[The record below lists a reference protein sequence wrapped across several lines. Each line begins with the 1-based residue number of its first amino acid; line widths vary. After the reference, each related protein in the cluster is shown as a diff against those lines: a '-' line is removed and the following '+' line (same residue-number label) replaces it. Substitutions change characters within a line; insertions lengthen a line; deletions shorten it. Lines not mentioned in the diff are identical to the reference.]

1 MAHTVVDGMDGCV
14 CVGGGGANQ
23 QFWNYDSDNPGQR
36 KLCDKSV
43 PSRNNF
49 MARRVVEGMGE

>member
-1 MAHTVVDGMDGCV
+1 MCV
-14 CVGGGGANQ
+14 GGGGGGANQ

-36 KLCDKSV
+36 KLCDQSV

-49 MARRVVEGMGE
+49 IARRVVEGMEE